1 MLRFDMLRKAVSI
14 GFQKLKMG
22 VEDNM
27 AVIGVLK
34 LKEFEG
40 LVNYKC
46 WHDMIDFRTK
56 HRKLKSKP
64 SVWANKN
71 KIYSAFDNL
80 FEKFQKSILVI
91 SYRSDGIPSI
101 DELIDILKKYKRTIH
116 EIKRK
121 DYKYALS
128 TNGLEEVLLIGE

>member
-1 MLRFDMLRKAVSI
+1 
-14 GFQKLKMG
+14 MG

-27 AVIGVLK
+27 VVIGVSK

-40 LVNYKC
+40 LVNYEN
-46 WHDMIDFRTK
+46 WPDMIDYKTK
-56 HRKLKSKP
+56 HRKLKPKP
-64 SVWANKN
+64 SVWIDKN
-71 KIYSAFDNL
+71 KIHSAFNKL
-80 FEKFQKSILVI
+80 FEKFQDSILVI

-101 DELIDILKKYKRTIH
+101 EELEDLLSKYKRTIH

-128 TNGLEEVLLIGE
+128 TNELEEVILIGE